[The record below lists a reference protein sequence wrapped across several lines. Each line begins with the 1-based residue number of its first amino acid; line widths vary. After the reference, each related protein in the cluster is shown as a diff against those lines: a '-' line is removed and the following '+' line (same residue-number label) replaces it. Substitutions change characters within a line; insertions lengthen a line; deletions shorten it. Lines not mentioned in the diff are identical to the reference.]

1 MNKEAIINWFN
12 ARKGRVTYSMAN
24 RNGPASYDCSSAVY
38 HALIEAGFLPQGYR
52 IGNTDS
58 LFNDLEGHGWRQV
71 PVNASGDA
79 DTHRGDIFIWGK
91 RGASGGA
98 FGHCLPYD
106 NTELMTP
113 TGWKKL
119 QDFKVGDPIMQ
130 FNKETGRIEPTTVQ
144 YVQEPF
150 LDKVYRRRK
159 VEATDGHRML
169 TVEYT
174 TDNYTETQWKYIK
187 DKNVCLPKATT
198 DSGVVGEI
206 SKLSTEELSLLAA
219 IQADGTYEG
228 NRVRFHLKK
237 ERKIVRLEMLLE
249 TLGIEYHKSIQKAG
263 STKISFTV
271 PEIAKKYL
279 PNKVFTKDWLG
290 INREQALHLA
300 EEIQLWDGSVSHR
313 DYCSTI
319 EQNVDILQQALFMN
333 GVRCHKSK
341 DCRTYRLNMPM
352 GKYYTSTGKY
362 RTEHGLAGERET
374 LVGCVS
380 VPSTYIISRQFG
392 APQIVGNTGVILDD
406 AGNIIH
412 CSSGYD
418 GIHVDNHDWLWE
430 LNGCPAYTFYTY
442 VGNAPSISDDR
453 IRQVYREVLE
463 RGADAGGLA
472 HYRSQISKGWTLDQV
487 RQDLLNSDERRRLLA
502 SKAAAEE
509 RARQEAEARR
519 QEEARKEEERKRK
532 EAELAKK
539 AIEEAEKRAKEKEV
553 KPEVKP
559 LPIASLSKDEFKKLL
574 ENTDMKLT
582 EGEKFVVPDKVRM
595 GVYLLNLIGAPLSY
609 IVFNSLAVTKVMP
622 VATSEQLVAVI
633 VGGLGMLAGAMGVSH
648 FTRTK

>member
-12 ARKGRVTYSMAN
+12 ARKGRVTYSMAD
-24 RNGPASYDCSSAVY
+24 RNGPSSYDCSSAVY

-58 LFNDLEGHGWRQV
+58 LFNDLEAHGWKQV
-71 PVNASGDA
+71 PVNANGDA

-98 FGHCLPYD
+98 FGH
-106 NTELMTP
+106 
-113 TGWKKL
+113 
-119 QDFKVGDPIMQ
+119 
-130 FNKETGRIEPTTVQ
+130 
-144 YVQEPF
+144 
-150 LDKVYRRRK
+150 
-159 VEATDGHRML
+159 
-169 TVEYT
+169 
-174 TDNYTETQWKYIK
+174 
-187 DKNVCLPKATT
+187 
-198 DSGVVGEI
+198 
-206 SKLSTEELSLLAA
+206 
-219 IQADGTYEG
+219 
-228 NRVRFHLKK
+228 
-237 ERKIVRLEMLLE
+237 
-249 TLGIEYHKSIQKAG
+249 
-263 STKISFTV
+263 
-271 PEIAKKYL
+271 
-279 PNKVFTKDWLG
+279 
-290 INREQALHLA
+290 
-300 EEIQLWDGSVSHR
+300 
-313 DYCSTI
+313 
-319 EQNVDILQQALFMN
+319 
-333 GVRCHKSK
+333 
-341 DCRTYRLNMPM
+341 
-352 GKYYTSTGKY
+352 
-362 RTEHGLAGERET
+362 
-374 LVGCVS
+374 
-380 VPSTYIISRQFG
+380 
-392 APQIVGNTGVILDD
+392 TGVILDD

-418 GIHVDNHDWLWE
+418 DIHVDNHDWLWE

-442 VGNAPSISDDR
+442 VGNVPSISDDQ

-463 RGADAGGLA
+463 RDADAGGLA

-487 RQDLLNSDERRRLLA
+487 RNDLLNSDERRRLLA

-559 LPIASLSKDEFKKLL
+559 LPIASLSEDEFKKLL

-582 EGEKFVVPDKVRM
+582 EGERFVVPDKVRM

-622 VATSEQLVAVI
+622 VATSEQLVAII

>member
-24 RNGPASYDCSSAVY
+24 RNGPSSYDCSSAVY

-58 LFNDLEGHGWRQV
+58 LFNDLEAHGWKQV
-71 PVNASGDA
+71 PVNANGDA

-98 FGHCLPYD
+98 FGH
-106 NTELMTP
+106 
-113 TGWKKL
+113 
-119 QDFKVGDPIMQ
+119 
-130 FNKETGRIEPTTVQ
+130 
-144 YVQEPF
+144 
-150 LDKVYRRRK
+150 
-159 VEATDGHRML
+159 
-169 TVEYT
+169 
-174 TDNYTETQWKYIK
+174 
-187 DKNVCLPKATT
+187 
-198 DSGVVGEI
+198 
-206 SKLSTEELSLLAA
+206 
-219 IQADGTYEG
+219 
-228 NRVRFHLKK
+228 
-237 ERKIVRLEMLLE
+237 
-249 TLGIEYHKSIQKAG
+249 
-263 STKISFTV
+263 
-271 PEIAKKYL
+271 
-279 PNKVFTKDWLG
+279 
-290 INREQALHLA
+290 
-300 EEIQLWDGSVSHR
+300 
-313 DYCSTI
+313 
-319 EQNVDILQQALFMN
+319 
-333 GVRCHKSK
+333 
-341 DCRTYRLNMPM
+341 
-352 GKYYTSTGKY
+352 
-362 RTEHGLAGERET
+362 
-374 LVGCVS
+374 
-380 VPSTYIISRQFG
+380 
-392 APQIVGNTGVILDD
+392 TGVILDD

-418 GIHVDNHDWLWE
+418 DIHVDNHDWLWE

-442 VGNAPSISDDR
+442 VGNAPSISDDQ

-463 RGADAGGLA
+463 RDADAGGLA

-487 RQDLLNSDERRRLLA
+487 RNDLLNSDERRRLLA

-553 KPEVKP
+553 KPEIKP
-559 LPIASLSKDEFKKLL
+559 LPIASLSEDEFKKLL

-582 EGEKFVVPDKVRM
+582 EGERFVVPDKVRM

-622 VATSEQLVAVI
+622 VATSEQLVAII

>member
-12 ARKGRVTYSMAN
+12 ARKGRVTYSMAD

-58 LFNDLEGHGWRQV
+58 LFNDLEAHGWKQV
-71 PVNASGDA
+71 PVNANGDA

-98 FGHCLPYD
+98 FGH
-106 NTELMTP
+106 
-113 TGWKKL
+113 TG
-119 QDFKVGDPIMQ
+119 
-130 FNKETGRIEPTTVQ
+130 
-144 YVQEPF
+144 
-150 LDKVYRRRK
+150 
-159 VEATDGHRML
+159 
-169 TVEYT
+169 
-174 TDNYTETQWKYIK
+174 
-187 DKNVCLPKATT
+187 
-198 DSGVVGEI
+198 
-206 SKLSTEELSLLAA
+206 
-219 IQADGTYEG
+219 
-228 NRVRFHLKK
+228 
-237 ERKIVRLEMLLE
+237 IV
-249 TLGIEYHKSIQKAG
+249 
-263 STKISFTV
+263 
-271 PEIAKKYL
+271 
-279 PNKVFTKDWLG
+279 
-290 INREQALHLA
+290 
-300 EEIQLWDGSVSHR
+300 
-313 DYCSTI
+313 
-319 EQNVDILQQALFMN
+319 
-333 GVRCHKSK
+333 
-341 DCRTYRLNMPM
+341 
-352 GKYYTSTGKY
+352 
-362 RTEHGLAGERET
+362 
-374 LVGCVS
+374 
-380 VPSTYIISRQFG
+380 
-392 APQIVGNTGVILDD
+392 LDD

-412 CSSGYD
+412 CAYGYN

-430 LNGCPAYTFYTY
+430 LNGRPAYTFYTY
-442 VGNAPSISDDR
+442 VGNAPSVSDDQ

-463 RGADAGGLA
+463 RDADAGGLA

-487 RQDLLNSDERRRLLA
+487 RSDLLNSDERRRLLA

-582 EGEKFVVPDKVRM
+582 EGEKFVVPDKIRM
-595 GVYLLNLIGAPLSY
+595 GVYLLNLIGAPLTY

>member
-12 ARKGRVTYSMAN
+12 ARKGRVTYSMAD

-58 LFNDLEGHGWRQV
+58 LFNDLEAHGWKQV
-71 PVNASGDA
+71 PVNANGDA

-98 FGHCLPYD
+98 FGH
-106 NTELMTP
+106 
-113 TGWKKL
+113 
-119 QDFKVGDPIMQ
+119 
-130 FNKETGRIEPTTVQ
+130 
-144 YVQEPF
+144 
-150 LDKVYRRRK
+150 
-159 VEATDGHRML
+159 
-169 TVEYT
+169 
-174 TDNYTETQWKYIK
+174 
-187 DKNVCLPKATT
+187 
-198 DSGVVGEI
+198 
-206 SKLSTEELSLLAA
+206 
-219 IQADGTYEG
+219 
-228 NRVRFHLKK
+228 
-237 ERKIVRLEMLLE
+237 
-249 TLGIEYHKSIQKAG
+249 
-263 STKISFTV
+263 
-271 PEIAKKYL
+271 
-279 PNKVFTKDWLG
+279 
-290 INREQALHLA
+290 
-300 EEIQLWDGSVSHR
+300 
-313 DYCSTI
+313 
-319 EQNVDILQQALFMN
+319 
-333 GVRCHKSK
+333 
-341 DCRTYRLNMPM
+341 
-352 GKYYTSTGKY
+352 
-362 RTEHGLAGERET
+362 
-374 LVGCVS
+374 
-380 VPSTYIISRQFG
+380 
-392 APQIVGNTGVILDD
+392 TGVILDD

-418 GIHVDNHDWLWE
+418 DIHVDNHDWLWE

-442 VGNAPSISDDR
+442 VGNAPSVSDDQ

-463 RGADAGGLA
+463 RDADAGGLA

-487 RQDLLNSDERRRLLA
+487 RSDLLNSDERRRLLA

-539 AIEEAEKRAKEKEV
+539 AIEEAEKRAKEKEM

-559 LPIASLSKDEFKKLL
+559 LPIASLSEDEFKKLL

-582 EGEKFVVPDKVRM
+582 EGERFVVPDKVRM

>member
-12 ARKGRVTYSMAN
+12 ARKGRVTYSMAD

-58 LFNDLEGHGWRQV
+58 LFNDLEAHGWKQV
-71 PVNASGDA
+71 PVNANGDA

-98 FGHCLPYD
+98 FGH
-106 NTELMTP
+106 
-113 TGWKKL
+113 TG
-119 QDFKVGDPIMQ
+119 I
-130 FNKETGRIEPTTVQ
+130 
-144 YVQEPF
+144 
-150 LDKVYRRRK
+150 
-159 VEATDGHRML
+159 
-169 TVEYT
+169 
-174 TDNYTETQWKYIK
+174 
-187 DKNVCLPKATT
+187 
-198 DSGVVGEI
+198 
-206 SKLSTEELSLLAA
+206 
-219 IQADGTYEG
+219 
-228 NRVRFHLKK
+228 
-237 ERKIVRLEMLLE
+237 
-249 TLGIEYHKSIQKAG
+249 
-263 STKISFTV
+263 
-271 PEIAKKYL
+271 
-279 PNKVFTKDWLG
+279 
-290 INREQALHLA
+290 
-300 EEIQLWDGSVSHR
+300 
-313 DYCSTI
+313 
-319 EQNVDILQQALFMN
+319 
-333 GVRCHKSK
+333 
-341 DCRTYRLNMPM
+341 
-352 GKYYTSTGKY
+352 
-362 RTEHGLAGERET
+362 
-374 LVGCVS
+374 
-380 VPSTYIISRQFG
+380 
-392 APQIVGNTGVILDD
+392 ILDD

-418 GIHVDNHDWLWE
+418 DIHVDNHDWLWE

-442 VGNAPSISDDR
+442 VGNTPSISDDQ

-463 RGADAGGLA
+463 RDADAGGLA

-487 RQDLLNSDERRRLLA
+487 RGDLLNSDERRRLLA

-532 EAELAKK
+532 ETELAKK

-553 KPEVKP
+553 KPEIKP
-559 LPIASLSKDEFKKLL
+559 LPIASLSEDEFKKLL

-582 EGEKFVVPDKVRM
+582 EGERFVVPDKVRM

-609 IVFNSLAVTKVMP
+609 IVFNSLAATKVMP